1 MFVNFRRV
9 FKFAGQDFGRNIWL
23 SIVNITILVLALI
36 TINFLII
43 FNLLTNNA
51 IHVIKEKVDVSIYF
65 KQNITQ
71 EQIDDLKQKISSS
84 QYIKSVDYVSAE
96 ESLENFKQKHAQDEN
111 LLSAIEELKKDNSA
125 VFSASLKLKA
135 KDISMYVSILKEL
148 KESQYVDLFDID
160 ENQFQDYTLMTQRL
174 INISDKIRFFAYI
187 LSAVFMLI
195 AFMMVFNTIK
205 IAIYTHRDEIGIMKL
220 VGATENFIKAPFIL
234 NVLFYN
240 IFAFIIILVMV
251 YLGGAFLQPII
262 DKLFE
267 GYTINL
273 ISYFNSNFIFIF
285 FGQFL
290 LSCVFSI
297 ISSLISIK
305 RYLKF

>member
-1 MFVNFRRV
+1 MFVNFKRV
-9 FKFAGQDFGRNIWL
+9 FKFAAQDFGRNIWL
-23 SIVNITILVLALI
+23 SIVNITILVLALL

-111 LLSAIEELKKDNSA
+111 LLSAIEELKKDNSN
-125 VFSASLKLKA
+125 VFSASLKIKA
-135 KDISMYVSILKEL
+135 KDISMYENILNEL
-148 KESQYVDLFDID
+148 KESQYVDLFEID

-187 LSAVFMLI
+187 LSGVFMLI

-234 NVLFYN
+234 NILFYN
-240 IFAFIIILVMV
+240 IVALIVIIGIV

-273 ISYFNSNFIFIF
+273 VSYFNSNFIVIF
-285 FGQFL
+285 FGQLL

>member
-9 FKFAGQDFGRNIWL
+9 FKFAAQDFGRNIWL
-23 SIVNITILVLALI
+23 SIVNITILILALL

-65 KQNITQ
+65 KQTITQ

-84 QYIKSVDYVSAE
+84 QYIKSVDYVSEE
-96 ESLENFKQKHAQDEN
+96 ESLENFITKHAQDEN
-111 LLSAIEELKKDNSA
+111 LLNAIEELKKDNSS
-125 VFSASLKLKA
+125 VFLASLKIKA
-135 KDISMYVSILKEL
+135 KDISMYESILKEL
-148 KESQYVDLFDID
+148 KESQYVDLFEID

-174 INISDKIRFFAYI
+174 INISDKIRLFAYV
-187 LSAVFMLI
+187 LSGVFMLI

-205 IAIYTHRDEIGIMKL
+205 IAIYTHRDEIAIMKL

-234 NVLFYN
+234 NILFYN
-240 IFAFIIILVMV
+240 MIALILIIVIV
-251 YLGGAFLQPII
+251 YLGGIFLQPIM

-273 ISYFNSNFIFIF
+273 ISYFNSNFIVIF
-285 FGQFL
+285 FGQLL

>member
-1 MFVNFRRV
+1 MF
-9 FKFAGQDFGRNIWL
+9 
-23 SIVNITILVLALI
+23 
-36 TINFLII
+36 
-43 FNLLTNNA
+43 
-51 IHVIKEKVDVSIYF
+51 E
-65 KQNITQ
+65 
-71 EQIDDLKQKISSS
+71 
-84 QYIKSVDYVSAE
+84 
-96 ESLENFKQKHAQDEN
+96 
-111 LLSAIEELKKDNSA
+111 
-125 VFSASLKLKA
+125 
-135 KDISMYVSILKEL
+135 
-148 KESQYVDLFDID
+148 ID

-187 LSAVFMLI
+187 LSGVFMLI

-234 NVLFYN
+234 NILFYN
-240 IFAFIIILVMV
+240 IVALIVIIGIV

-273 ISYFNSNFIFIF
+273 VSYFNSNFIVIF
-285 FGQFL
+285 FGQLL